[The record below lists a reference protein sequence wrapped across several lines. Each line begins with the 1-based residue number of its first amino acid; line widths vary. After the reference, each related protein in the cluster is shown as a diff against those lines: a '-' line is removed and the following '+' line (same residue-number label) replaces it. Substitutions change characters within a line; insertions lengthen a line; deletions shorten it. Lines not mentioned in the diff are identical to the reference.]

1 MEVSGKD
8 QSSVSA
14 NAKRSSS
21 ATKLLRY
28 PLRSGTKT
36 KEEKP
41 PLTDSSNSSVP
52 RRGRPASSVSKSIG
66 VLDLGKEKSAAKPP
80 RRLSIQAKSSASP
93 ASRAVGTI
101 TPISEARAKR
111 SVINQGK
118 TNTPLSAVAKS
129 SNGKEINRLFSAFY
143 WLSQIKLSESAVK
156 HSISLGFF
164 KLALEADCEPL
175 QRLRDELKSYVQR
188 HSLVDL
194 GEPVKQL
201 FESYNISHDFEQ
213 LQVSETCS
221 HAPEDGTPSSDD
233 EMHSSSSVAGTE
245 KSEPE
250 VLNKDAT
257 ETCQVT
263 EPTKETSSVA
273 GTEILEPEVL
283 NKDAIETC
291 QVAEPTKEASSRKE
305 IATKNRRSVNKIA
318 TTPKSTEVSGT
329 IKKKLENPKQK
340 PNKGKRQGKKSA
352 GVEGPANAGTAK
364 IVLPEDKENMDAP
377 QSEEINVTE
386 V

>member
-1 MEVSGKD
+1 MEVAGKD

-14 NAKRSSS
+14 NARRSSS

-28 PLRSGTKT
+28 PLRSAAKP

-52 RRGRPASSVSKSIG
+52 RRGKPASGVSKSIG

-80 RRLSIQAKSSASP
+80 RRLSIQSKSSASP

-101 TPISEARAKR
+101 TPISEARTKR
-111 SVINQGK
+111 SLINQGK

-129 SNGKEINRLFSAFY
+129 SNGKESNRLFSALY
-143 WLSQIKLSESAVK
+143 WLSQIKLSESAAK

-164 KLALEADCEPL
+164 KLGLEAGCEPL

-201 FESYNISHDFEQ
+201 FESYNISQDFEQ

-233 EMHSSSSVAGTE
+233 EVRTSSSVAGTE
-245 KSEPE
+245 KSELE
-250 VLNKDAT
+250 VLNKD
-257 ETCQVT
+257 
-263 EPTKETSSVA
+263 
-273 GTEILEPEVL
+273 
-283 NKDAIETC
+283 DAIETC
-291 QVAEPTKEASSRKE
+291 QVAEPTKETSSRKE
-305 IATKNRRSVNKIA
+305 IASKNRRNKIA

-329 IKKKLENPKQK
+329 IKKKQENPKQEPK
-340 PNKGKRQGKKSA
+340 KSNVKKQGKKSA
-352 GVEGPANAGTAK
+352 GEGPANAGTAE

-377 QSEEINVTE
+377 QSQEINVTE

>member
-28 PLRSGTKT
+28 PLRSGSKP

-41 PLTDSSNSSVP
+41 PLTDASNSSVP
-52 RRGRPASSVSKSIG
+52 KRGKPASSVSKSIS

-80 RRLSIQAKSSASP
+80 RRLSIQSKSSASP

-118 TNTPLSAVAKS
+118 TNTPLSALAKS
-129 SNGKEINRLFSAFY
+129 SNGKESNRLFSALY
-143 WLSQIKLSESAVK
+143 WLSQIKLSESAAK

-164 KLALEADCEPL
+164 KLALEAGCEPL
-175 QRLRDELKSYVQR
+175 QRLTDELKSYVQR
-188 HSLVDL
+188 HSLLDL

-221 HAPEDGTPSSDD
+221 HAPQDGTPSSDD
-233 EMHSSSSVAGTE
+233 EVHSSSSDDEVHSSSSVAGTE

-250 VLNKDAT
+250 VVTKDAI
-257 ETCQVT
+257 ETWQVA
-263 EPTKETSSVA
+263 EPTKETSSR
-273 GTEILEPEVL
+273 
-283 NKDAIETC
+283 KD
-291 QVAEPTKEASSRKE
+291 
-305 IATKNRRSVNKIA
+305 IATKNHKSVSKIA
-318 TTPKSTEVSGT
+318 TTPNSTEVAATPKSTEVSGT
-329 IKKKLENPKQK
+329 IKKKVENPKQK
-340 PNKGKRQGKKSA
+340 PNKNKVKRQGKKSA
-352 GVEGPANAGTAK
+352 GVEGPANAGTAE
-364 IVLPEDKENMDAP
+364 IALPEDKENMDAP
-377 QSEEINVTE
+377 QSEA
-386 V
+386 

>member
-1 MEVSGKD
+1 MEKD
-8 QSSVSA
+8 QSFVSA
-14 NAKRSSS
+14 NARGLSS

-28 PLRSGTKT
+28 PLRSGIKP

-80 RRLSIQAKSSASP
+80 RRLSIQSKSSASP
-93 ASRAVGTI
+93 ASRAVGGAI
-101 TPISEARAKR
+101 TPISEARSKR

-118 TNTPLSAVAKS
+118 TNTPLSAVSKS
-129 SNGKEINRLFSAFY
+129 SNGKESNRLFSALY
-143 WLSQIKLSESAVK
+143 WLSQIKLSESATK

-164 KLALEADCEPL
+164 KLALEAGCEPL
-175 QRLRDELKSYVQR
+175 QRLRDELKSYEQR
-188 HSLVDL
+188 HSLLEL

-213 LQVSETCS
+213 VQVSENCS
-221 HAPEDGTPSSDD
+221 HAPEDETLPHDD
-233 EMHSSSSVAGTE
+233 EVHSSSSVAGTE

-250 VLNKDAT
+250 T
-257 ETCQVT
+257 
-263 EPTKETSSVA
+263 
-273 GTEILEPEVL
+273 L

-291 QVAEPTKEASSRKE
+291 QVAEPTKETSSKKE

-318 TTPKSTEVSGT
+318 TTPKSTEVVTSPKSTEVSGT

-340 PNKGKRQGKKSA
+340 PNKKKGKRQGKKSA
-352 GVEGPANAGTAK
+352 GVEGPANAGNAE

-377 QSEEINVTE
+377 WPEEINVTE

>member
-1 MEVSGKD
+1 MEISGKD

-28 PLRSGTKT
+28 PLRSGTKP

-41 PLTDSSNSSVP
+41 PLTDASNSSVP
-52 RRGRPASSVSKSIG
+52 RRVKPVSSVSKSIG
-66 VLDLGKEKSAAKPP
+66 VFDLGKEKAAAKPP
-80 RRLSIQAKSSASP
+80 RRLSIQSKSSASP
-93 ASRAVGTI
+93 ASRSVGTV

-118 TNTPLSAVAKS
+118 TNTPLSALAKS
-129 SNGKEINRLFSAFY
+129 SNGKESNRLFSALY
-143 WLSQIKLSESAVK
+143 WLSQIKLSESAAK

-164 KLALEADCEPL
+164 KLALEAGCEPL

-188 HSLVDL
+188 HNLLGL

-221 HAPEDGTPSSDD
+221 HAPQDGTPSSDD
-233 EMHSSSSVAGTE
+233 STSSVAATE

-250 VLNKDAT
+250 VVTKDAI
-257 ETCQVT
+257 ETWQVA
-263 EPTKETSSVA
+263 EPTKETSSR
-273 GTEILEPEVL
+273 
-283 NKDAIETC
+283 KD
-291 QVAEPTKEASSRKE
+291 
-305 IATKNRRSVNKIA
+305 IATKNHKSVSKTA
-318 TTPKSTEVSGT
+318 TTPNSTEVAATPKSTEVSGT
-329 IKKKLENPKQK
+329 TKKKIENPKQK
-340 PNKGKRQGKKSA
+340 PNKNKAKRQGKKSA
-352 GVEGPANAGTAK
+352 GVEGHANAGTAE
-364 IVLPEDKENMDAP
+364 VALPEDKENMDAP
-377 QSEEINVTE
+377 QPE